1 VIEDQTVEIERLVA
15 RLRAGDGPARDA
27 LIASASA
34 RLERLTR
41 KMLGGFPEVHRW
53 EQTDDV
59 LQNALMRL
67 HRALGAVCPESSLH
81 FYRLAAEQI
90 RRELIDLARRYRGAH
105 GLGANHASVGG
116 GDSGGMDIANPDGST
131 NEPGALAEWTEF
143 HDRIANLP
151 EEERQVVD
159 LLFYQGLSQAEA
171 AGLLGVTDRT
181 VKRRWQSAR
190 LALYEGLGGRLPGI

>member
-1 VIEDQTVEIERLVA
+1 VIEDQTVEIQRLVD
-15 RLRAGDGPARDA
+15 RLRDGDAPARDA
-27 LIASASA
+27 LIAAASA

-41 KMLGGFPEVHRW
+41 KMLGGFPEVKRW

-67 HRALGAVCPESSLH
+67 HRALGSVCPESSLH

-116 GDSGGMDIANPDGST
+116 GESGSMGPASPAGST
-131 NEPGALAEWTEF
+131 LEPGALAEWTEF
-143 HDRIANLP
+143 HDRIATLP

-190 LALYEGLGGRLPGI
+190 LALFEALGGRLPGI